1 MQIEIKQ
8 AESQELPSRID
19 TGKATITKPELI
31 KAYFELQ
38 KRKDKKELNVAEQ
51 KRLGRLK
58 KYGDSAPA
66 QNKITGLKPNTSKS
80 VPLAKLNK
88 NPLNM
93 TREKAE
99 KIIELINN
107 GNTFIQSCKLESI
120 KPKDFLEFLEKDSN
134 LDLKQ
139 KYFNARILLAEWYLD
154 RREQLEKE
162 LRENKIDSSTYSTLA
177 NDYKY
182 LAGKL
187 APLAYGDKIQL
198 DAQINKTQTYEL
210 INSDKVKQL
219 NSLLNP
225 EVIDAEF
232 EEFPK

>member
-1 MQIEIKQ
+1 MEISIKQ
-8 AESQELPSRID
+8 AESQPLPSRID

-38 KRKDKKELNVAEQ
+38 ERKDKKELNVAEQ

-58 KYGDSAPA
+58 KYGDNAPA
-66 QNKITGLKPNTSKS
+66 QNKITGLQPSTSKS
-80 VPLAKLNK
+80 VSLAKLNK

-93 TREKAE
+93 TRDKAE
-99 KIIELINN
+99 TIIELINN
-107 GNTFIQSCKLESI
+107 GETFIQSCKKESI
-120 KPKDFLEFLEKDSN
+120 KPKDFLEFLEKDNN
-134 LDLKQ
+134 LDLKK
-139 KYFNARILLAEWYLD
+139 KYFSARILLAEWYLD

-162 LRENKIDSSTYSTLA
+162 LRENRIDSSTYSTLA

-225 EVIDAEF
+225 DIIDAEF
-232 EEFPK
+232 EEK

>member
-8 AESQELPSRID
+8 AESQELPNRID

-31 KAYFELQ
+31 QKYIELEP
-38 KRKDKKELNVAEQ
+38 KEKEKILSVKESRQ
-51 KRLGRLK
+51 YYRLK
-58 KYGDSAPA
+58 KYGDAAQA
-66 QNKITGLKPNTSKS
+66 QNKLVDCPNKPSKQID
-80 VPLAKLNK
+80 LAKLNK
-88 NPLNM
+88 NPHTTTKEDIRAVIDSIYNGLHFI
-93 TREKAE
+93 KACE
-99 KIIELINN
+99 INN
-107 GNTFIQSCKLESI
+107 V
-120 KPKDFLEFLEKDSN
+120 KPKDFFNMIERAEFSEEKSQFY
-134 LDLKQ
+134 L
-139 KYFNARILLAEWYLD
+139 ARCCLAEYYLS
-154 RREQLEKE
+154 RRESLEE
-162 LRENKIDSSTYSTLA
+162 DLRANKIDSATYSTLA

-232 EEFPK
+232 EEK